1 MIEKKSYVL
10 NEFEQIYNIKME
22 IDQNISK
29 HRLFLLSKEDAI
41 NTVFEKLGVLFR
53 LILSASHNKVME
65 YIKEKVKTNAV
76 NISEIDFIQESLKWI
91 CRWSSKYCAEQSENK
106 VKISAEEIYELM
118 GMAYSYEQ
126 FYRMWQLHNK
136 QIVKFRQFGNKL
148 EFTYCNEETYMVHV
162 AYELGRR
169 NGIGVFTMSEFMGA
183 LNQVYILGQLIERI
197 MTEQASD
204 LEESV
209 KADVFLMGSFQYT
222 EEANDIDLILI
233 YSIANY
239 DAMKRLKDVL
249 AEAIYDTFN
258 IPVHYTTLSENEYEE
273 MYALRQ
279 EKQCVLFE
287 YYHK

>member
-1 MIEKKSYVL
+1 M
-10 NEFEQIYNIKME
+10 Q
-22 IDQNISK
+22 
-29 HRLFLLSKEDAI
+29 
-41 NTVFEKLGVLFR
+41 
-53 LILSASHNKVME
+53 
-65 YIKEKVKTNAV
+65 
-76 NISEIDFIQESLKWI
+76 
-91 CRWSSKYCAEQSENK
+91 
-106 VKISAEEIYELM
+106 
-118 GMAYSYEQ
+118 
-126 FYRMWQLHNK
+126 
-136 QIVKFRQFGNKL
+136 
-148 EFTYCNEETYMVHV
+148 
-162 AYELGRR
+162 
-169 NGIGVFTMSEFMGA
+169 
-183 LNQVYILGQLIERI
+183 NQVYILGQLIERI

-249 AEAIYDTFN
+249 AEATFN